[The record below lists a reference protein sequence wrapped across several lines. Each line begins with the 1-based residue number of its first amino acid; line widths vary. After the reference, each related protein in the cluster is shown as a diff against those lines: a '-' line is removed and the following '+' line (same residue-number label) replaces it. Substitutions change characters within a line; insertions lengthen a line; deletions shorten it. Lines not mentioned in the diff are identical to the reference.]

1 MKKKFSKILGV
12 GLTLALI
19 TSLLLTASPVL
30 AAEVSELDADTS
42 PDEISLEGDY
52 TISFRLNKA
61 LLQPDTITVRFPDD
75 TDVST
80 ADVANTTVSATSGI
94 GSAAIDGM
102 KPDGIG
108 ATGDVTAEKDDR
120 TVTITLPDI
129 DDAGSGYVA
138 LDGIGAMAYVQ
149 LVIPDVTNPT
159 ETGTYTLEVKT
170 TEESDYAESDGYDID
185 APTVGGFV
193 YVYNPS
199 NILMAT
205 FGGSNALNAAEDGTT
220 NYYTKEDFT
229 IKVGPGTYKLSS
241 DISILGKNLTLES
254 ADGAADTIIDGDELY
269 GIEIITN
276 KGITIDGFTI
286 DDAAKAIIIKAED
299 ATVTNCIITDDTL
312 AGIEIQM
319 GGIDATVSDNVI
331 EDCKIG
337 INFALA
343 TVDPTVTDLGDVDI
357 TGNEITESV
366 QGAIVFEGGNQDV
379 DITGNTITGNDDSGI
394 YFAINATNAYICSD
408 ITISGN
414 TITLNEGCGIKIA
427 EDESGTASAPTK
439 LAITENDILD
449 NEDEGVLAV
458 SWNGASAYVMFN
470 NIVGNEDSVQNDDAD
485 TADTINAR
493 FNWWG
498 TTDDDDFDEVGNVD
512 VEPWLMSAQEDAVTG
527 SKVAVNAVTSLDAKD
542 AAGVKVSGVDD
553 GATVVKKAAI
563 ISAAKY
569 AANPEGALDDAIAF
583 YDVFVQLEATFDLTD
598 VTAKLKFYDSA
609 MTTGSTASFWTGDF
623 WAECSDQEARDGII
637 YVSVSDDTLPALDE
651 LEETIFGVVGGEAI
665 TEFGAPALLAPA
677 VGADDVSLTPT
688 FAWGAVA
695 DAIGYDFEFADNAN
709 FVTPL
714 VKLDGELG
722 RLIVTAYAYVGELP
736 YSTAYY
742 WRVKAVSAD
751 AESDWASGVFIT
763 MGEPEEPIPPVVIE
777 PYEPP
782 EITIEQPDIIVQSPD
797 VIVPLPDVAAPIT
810 PAWIYV
816 IIGVGAVLVIALLV
830 LIVRTRRVA

>member
-94 GSAAIDGM
+94 GSAAIDGL
-102 KPDGIG
+102 KPHGLAG
-108 ATGDVTAEKDDR
+108 GTVVAVKDDR
-120 TVTITLPDI
+120 TVTIPLPTVS
-129 DDAGSGYVA
+129 DAGSGYVVG
-138 LDGIGAMAYVQ
+138 DGIGAMAYVQ
-149 LVIPDVTNPT
+149 LVIPKVTNPT
-159 ETGTYTLEVKT
+159 ETGVYTLEVKT
-170 TEESDYAESDGYDID
+170 TEESDYAESASYDID

-205 FGGSNALNAAEDGTT
+205 YGGSSALNDAYDDNVFEND
-220 NYYTKEDFT
+220 DFT
-229 IKVGPGTYKLSS
+229 IKVGPGTYVLDD
-241 DISILGKNLTLES
+241 DIDITGEGLILKSTE
-254 ADGAADTIIDGDELY
+254 GAENTIIDADGNYIEVSGWTLTEGDDV
-269 GIEIITN
+269 
-276 KGITIDGFTI
+276 TIDGFTVENGDWVLGVYMADGVTVQNCI
-286 DDAAKAIIIKAED
+286 VTDDDNGGIYVQD
-299 ATVTNCIITDDTL
+299 ATDAVITGNVIEDSPCGIWLGEADDC
-312 AGIEIQM
+312 EI
-319 GGIDATVSDNVI
+319 SDNVI
-331 EDCKIG
+331 TGSTTSWYPGSLWIEDGC
-337 INFALA
+337 
-343 TVDPTVTDLGDVDI
+343 D
-357 TGNEITESV
+357 GNE
-366 QGAIVFEGGNQDV
+366 
-379 DITGNTITGNDDSGI
+379 ITGNTITGNEVPGIVFALTVSDDNLI
-394 YFAINATNAYICSD
+394 K
-408 ITISGN
+408 GN
-414 TITLNEGCGIKIA
+414 TISENEADGIYV
-427 EDESGTASAPTK
+427 EGDAPTN
-439 LAITENDILD
+439 LAIVENDILN
-449 NEDEGVLAV
+449 NEGDGILIDTW
-458 SWNGASAYVMFN
+458 SASNYIMFN
-470 NIVGNEDSVQNDDAD
+470 NIYGND
-485 TADTINAR
+485 TDVTTAVANTNAR

-498 TTDDDDFDEVGNVD
+498 SADEDDFEIGDDVD
-512 VEPWLMSAQEDAVTG
+512 YEPWLTGEWATVVSGLAVAADNV
-527 SKVAVNAVTSLDAKD
+527 SSLDAKD
-542 AAGVKVSGVDD
+542 DAGVKVTGVDD
-553 GATVVKKAAI
+553 TDASPAKAAI

-569 AANPEGALDDAIAF
+569 IANPEGALDDAIAF
-583 YDVFVQLEATFDLTD
+583 YDVFILLETDFDTAD

-609 MTTGSTASFWTGDF
+609 ITTGSTANFWIGDF

-651 LEETIFGVVGGEAI
+651 LEETIFGVQAGEAV

-709 FVTPL
+709 FVTPM

-763 MGEPEEPIPPVVIE
+763 MGEPVEPTPPVVIE

-810 PAWIYV
+810 PSWIYV